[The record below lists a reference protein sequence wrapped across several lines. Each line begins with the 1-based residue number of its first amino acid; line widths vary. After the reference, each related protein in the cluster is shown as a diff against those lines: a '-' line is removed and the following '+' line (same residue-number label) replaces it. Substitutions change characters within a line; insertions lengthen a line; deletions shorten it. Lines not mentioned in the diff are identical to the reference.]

1 MTRKALILLNLHAY
15 MYMLLEYVLYFC
27 VNYFQ
32 TWKKIKTQIFQDLS
46 EFMNNLFDF
55 FQGQNMS

>member
-1 MTRKALILLNLHAY
+1 

-32 TWKKIKTQIFQDLS
+32 TWKKRKTQIFQDLS

>member
-32 TWKKIKTQIFQDLS
+32 TWKKRKTQIFQDLS